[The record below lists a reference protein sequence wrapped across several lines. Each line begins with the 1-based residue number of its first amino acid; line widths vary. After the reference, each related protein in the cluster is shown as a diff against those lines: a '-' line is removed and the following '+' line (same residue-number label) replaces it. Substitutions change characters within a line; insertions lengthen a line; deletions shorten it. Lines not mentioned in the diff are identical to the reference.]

1 MLCIGFIAQD
11 VKEVIPEA
19 VSFQTEILPDEMRR
33 ILDPQWDNLDLTIPD
48 LDMSGNNIT
57 GKCKF
62 YVSND
67 LSGND
72 EVCKVIDCVK
82 DASGNNTNQFQFDK
96 EYNNIFLYGKEVDDF
111 HTLDNNQIFALH
123 HGAIQE
129 LSRRGDTL
137 SKQLS
142 ETTTSNID
150 KYTIL
155 SDKLDTLE
163 VKNSILVGKN
173 KSLKDEMATIRS
185 DNINLKQRMVDME
198 AKINDILSKL

>member
-1 MLCIGFIAQD
+1 
-11 VKEVIPEA
+11 VK
-19 VSFQTEILPDEMRR
+19 D
-33 ILDPQWDNLDLTIPD
+33 
-48 LDMSGNNIT
+48 
-57 GKCKF
+57 
-62 YVSND
+62 
-67 LSGND
+67 
-72 EVCKVIDCVK
+72 IDCEQ
-82 DASGNNTNQFQFDK
+82 DASGNKTNMFQFDK
-96 EYNNIFLYGKEVDDF
+96 EYNNIFLYGKEVNDF
-111 HTLDNNQIFALH
+111 HTIDKNQIFALH
-123 HGAIQE
+123 HSAIQE